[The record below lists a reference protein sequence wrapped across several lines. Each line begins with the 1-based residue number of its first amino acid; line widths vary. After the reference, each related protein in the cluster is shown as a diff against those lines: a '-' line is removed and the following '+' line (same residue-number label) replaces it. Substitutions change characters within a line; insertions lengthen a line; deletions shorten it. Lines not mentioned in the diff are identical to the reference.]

1 MVDNI
6 ISVTEADFEYEVI
19 AYSANKPVV
28 VDFWAD
34 WCRPCKQL
42 SPLLEQLTQEA
53 DGAFRLARVDVD
65 ANPNLALRCKV
76 RTLPTVVVFNEGN
89 LTADFVGL
97 QPEMRVR
104 EFIAQILPPSP
115 ANLLV
120 EKGDSLLA
128 IQKLDQAEKT
138 YTEALEVDKQSAGA
152 MLGLLKISLLRG
164 NSAEANQIYRNFPAS
179 REFNE
184 AERLLPLIRAMEDLK
199 AEQLPGENDLDT
211 AFVNSV
217 RLASRGNIF
226 ASLDGLLDILRQEK
240 HYRRDR
246 ARLVALAL
254 LELEDPQGTQTMEY
268 RRELTAIL
276 F

>member
-1 MVDNI
+1 MVENI

-42 SPLLEQLTQEA
+42 TPLLERLAQEA
-53 DGAFRLARVDVD
+53 DGAFRLAQVDVD

-97 QPEMRVR
+97 QPEPRVR
-104 EFIAQILPPSP
+104 EFLAQIMPPSP

-128 IQKLDQAEKT
+128 DHKLEESEKT
-138 YTEALEVDKQSAGA
+138 FMEALEVDRQAAGA
-152 MLGLLKISLLRG
+152 YLGLLKICLLRG
-164 NSAEANQIYRNFPAS
+164 NSAEAYQIYRNFPAS
-179 REFNE
+179 REFND
-184 AERLLPLIRAMEDLK
+184 AEQLLPLIRAMEDLK
-199 AEQLPGENDLDT
+199 ADQLPKENDLDA
-211 AFVNSV
+211 AFENSI
-217 RLASRGNIF
+217 RLAARGNVF
-226 ASLDGLLDILRQEK
+226 ASLDGLYDILRQEK
-240 HYRRDR
+240 HFRRDR
-246 ARLVALAL
+246 ARLVALGL
-254 LELEDPQGTQTMEY
+254 LNLGDQQGTQTLEY
-268 RRELTAIL
+268 RKELTSIL